1 MNGMS
6 YFMKYVIS
14 DIDCNE
20 IRSKNK
26 DLLKKIKELEE
37 DNNKLT
43 ENNNKLMKE
52 NNDFKYKLD
61 GIMNSQDE
69 IYKKYTD
76 LIIKITNCKC

>member
-20 IRSKNK
+20 VRSKNK
-26 DLLKKIKELEE
+26 DLLKKINELEE
-37 DNNKLT
+37 NNEKL
-43 ENNNKLMKE
+43 KIE
-52 NNDFKYKLD
+52 NNDLKYKLD
-61 GIMNSQDE
+61 GIKNSQDE

>member
-1 MNGMS
+1 MS

-37 DNNKLT
+37 HNQNL
-43 ENNNKLMKE
+43 NKE
-52 NNDFKYKLD
+52 NKDLKYKLD
-61 GIMNSQDE
+61 GVINSQDE

-76 LIIKITNCKC
+76 LIIKITNCRC

>member
-20 IRSKNK
+20 TRSKNK
-26 DLLKKIKELEE
+26 DLSKKINELEE
-37 DNNKLT
+37 NNK
-43 ENNNKLMKE
+43 KLQKE

>member
-26 DLLKKIKELEE
+26 DLSKKINELEE
-37 DNNKLT
+37 NNK
-43 ENNNKLMKE
+43 KLQKE
-52 NNDFKYKLD
+52 NNDLKYKLD

-76 LIIKITNCKC
+76 LIIKISKCKC

>member
-1 MNGMS
+1 MS

-26 DLLKKIKELEE
+26 DLLKKINELEK
-37 DNNKLT
+37 NNEKL
-43 ENNNKLMKE
+43 KIE
-52 NNDFKYKLD
+52 NNDLKYKLD
-61 GIMNSQDE
+61 GIMSSQDE

-76 LIIKITNCKC
+76 LIIKISKCKC

>member
-14 DIDCNE
+14 DIDYNE

-26 DLLKKIKELEE
+26 VLLKKIKELEE
-37 DNNKLT
+37 HNETLN
-43 ENNNKLMKE
+43 KE
-52 NNDFKYKLD
+52 NKDLKYKLA
-61 GIMNSQDE
+61 GIVDSQDD

-76 LIIKITNCKC
+76 LIIKVSNCKC

>member
-1 MNGMS
+1 MS

-20 IRSKNK
+20 VRSKNK
-26 DLLKKIKELEE
+26 DLLKKINELEE
-37 DNNKLT
+37 NNK
-43 ENNNKLMKE
+43 KLMKE

-61 GIMNSQDE
+61 GIMSSQDE

-76 LIIKITNCKC
+76 LIIKISKCKC

>member
-37 DNNKLT
+37 DNENLNK
-43 ENNNKLMKE
+43 EIKE
-52 NNDFKYKLD
+52 FKYKLD

-69 IYKKYTD
+69 IYKKYTE